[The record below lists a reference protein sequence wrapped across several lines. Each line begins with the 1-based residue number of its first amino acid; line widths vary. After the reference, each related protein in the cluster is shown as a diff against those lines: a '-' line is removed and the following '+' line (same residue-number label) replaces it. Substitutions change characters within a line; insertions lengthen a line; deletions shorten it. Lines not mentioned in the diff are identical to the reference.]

1 MKLPNNERNTGN
13 QRPVGNM
20 AVSVSIP
27 VHQRNTVG
35 LFTSL
40 LITTQGHLTYRQETQ
55 KHGKNTMEGRPWNA
69 PISVRKRTINLVGW
83 QAPLYKDV
91 VLPLLRHHNA

>member
-27 VHQRNTVG
+27 VHQRNTAG

-55 KHGKNTMEGRPWNA
+55 KHGKKYNGRP
-69 PISVRKRTINLVGW
+69 SVERSNKCEKED
-83 QAPLYKDV
+83 YK
-91 VLPLLRHHNA
+91 LSRMAGTALQRCSTATSTAS